1 MSSVKSRIRKLEG
14 TNEQRFRFEVL
25 RAGMSQAEKDEFI
38 QNHGPSERIVFIDT
52 GVPRAGNEG
61 PLS

>member
-14 TNEQRFRFEVL
+14 IEQGFRFEVL

-38 QNHGPSERIVFIDT
+38 RNHGPSERIVFIDT